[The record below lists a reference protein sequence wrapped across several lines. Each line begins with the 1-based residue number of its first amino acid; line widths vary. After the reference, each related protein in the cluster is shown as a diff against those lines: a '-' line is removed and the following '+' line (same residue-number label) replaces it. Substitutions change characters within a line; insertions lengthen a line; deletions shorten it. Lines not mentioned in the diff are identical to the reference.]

1 MNNRYP
7 SQPRQIEAHRDDD
20 TPGAPVAPWPWIE
33 PASGQASRAD
43 SQQLAHLKEHH
54 GWN

>member
-1 MNNRYP
+1 MNNQQP
-7 SQPRQIEAHRDDD
+7 SQPRYIEARRDDD

-43 SQQLAHLKEHH
+43 RQQPAHLGEV
-54 GWN
+54 G